1 MIADASDDRVRPI
14 TIMMRGWSQY
24 IFNRLQHMFQ
34 VFVGQDHF
42 HVNDDDD
49 DKEDTQW
56 KWITVGFKRKEDRSK
71 NPSGHPAVSTFPAES
86 CHIFRSNIII
96 LSDPISSYCP
106 IQYRHIVRS
115 NIVIFS
121 DPILSYCPI
130 QYRLVILSN
139 LISSYCRI
147 QYPFPSHRLA
157 RHNKSGL
164 LLLSLYR
171 HNHHC
176 RMIIPTLYQ
185 DLI

>member
-106 IQYRHIVRS
+106 IQYRHIFRS
-115 NIVIFS
+115 NIVILS
-121 DPILSYCPI
+121 DPISSGHI
-130 QYRLVILSN
+130 VQSNIIILSDPIP
-139 LISSYCRI
+139 ISFSSSCTSQQI
-147 QYPFPSHRLA
+147 WVASPLTVS
-157 RHNKSGL
+157 S
-164 LLLSLYR
+164 
-171 HNHHC
+171 
-176 RMIIPTLYQ
+176 
-185 DLI
+185 